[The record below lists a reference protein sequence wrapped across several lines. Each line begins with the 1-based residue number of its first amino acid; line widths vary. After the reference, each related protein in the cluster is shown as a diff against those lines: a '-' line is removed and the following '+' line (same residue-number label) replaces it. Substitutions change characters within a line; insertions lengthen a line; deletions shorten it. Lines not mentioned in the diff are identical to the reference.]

1 MTKHFSN
8 AHCSISGL
16 GSFKMTLMAIFMTVV
31 MIRMIMVLIVMMMIM
46 NDDVQNYILYLHCPI
61 VEYIEYIVEI
71 SEIQII

>member
-31 MIRMIMVLIVMMMIM
+31 MIRMIMVLIVMMMVM
-46 NDDVQNYILYLHCPI
+46 NDDVLNDILYLHGPTLRADCPAMSF
-61 VEYIEYIVEI
+61 VFV
-71 SEIQII
+71 S